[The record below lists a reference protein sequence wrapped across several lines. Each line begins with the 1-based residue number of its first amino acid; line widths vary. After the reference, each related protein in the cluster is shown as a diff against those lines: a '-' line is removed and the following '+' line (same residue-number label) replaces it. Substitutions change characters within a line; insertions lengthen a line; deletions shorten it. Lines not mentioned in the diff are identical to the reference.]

1 MMSEIQQ
8 QNKRINHRSILKVVS
23 ILTLMASC
31 QRLSTPRGG
40 FGTSTIIES
49 NQKYNVR
56 IKVVNVTTGELLK
69 GVSIVTKNGNK
80 LDVVQSSS
88 GVQTLTIPS
97 RKTWFRTAMVGFR
110 HNEFVIKPDQSG
122 VLEVT
127 SYQIPDDR
135 PLKESAKD

>member
-1 MMSEIQQ
+1 MMTEIQQ
-8 QNKRINHRSILKVVS
+8 QNKRINRESILKVFCIL
-23 ILTLMASC
+23 ILTASC

-40 FGTSTIIES
+40 FGATTTVES
-49 NQKYNVR
+49 SQNHNVR

-88 GVQTLTIPS
+88 GVQTLTIPN
-97 RKTWFRTAMVGFR
+97 RKTWFRTTMVEFR

-135 PLKESAKD
+135 PLQESAKD